1 LPRNEVNF
9 ADCEIPG
16 GRLVW
21 YNPASMN
28 AQPTSRW
35 LTAICLLLLIGCAP
49 TAEQKAAQFMAR
61 MDAAPPSERV
71 PNWEHTRAMMLRQP
85 PAVGDPAPDFS
96 LTTCDGS
103 QSIRLSEF
111 RAGRP
116 VVLIFG
122 SWT

>member
-1 LPRNEVNF
+1 MIKQR
-9 ADCEIPG
+9 
-16 GRLVW
+16 
-21 YNPASMN
+21 
-28 AQPTSRW
+28 TKSRW
-35 LTAICLLLLIGCAP
+35 SAVPFTVLLAGCAP

-61 MDAAPPSERV
+61 MDAAPPNERV
-71 PNWEHTRAMMLRQP
+71 PNWEHTRALMLRQA
-85 PAVGDPAPDFS
+85 PAVGDPAPDFT

-103 QSIRLSEF
+103 QSLRLSEF